1 MSKHHYLN
9 RVLLTQRR
17 ITTLSMDAGMFA
29 QSVGLASLAI
39 DLARLEWQRDK
50 TKTSTRPPSE
60 FLDAAAELVN
70 EASMHTGTDAKEVL
84 HAIGEKQIR
93 EREESKI
100 PWGALF
106 EATSEPFPVMLKGG
120 GKFEWKPIST
130 DKQRRA
136 FLKNHWDRVGVE
148 VSERPVYE
156 QRLMDGGVVPSVMQQ
171 FAVTRMEGNKRK
183 GRGRRKAGTA
193 VEGTSVS
200 ASRRG
205 KEQPK
210 ARKKQAR

>member
-1 MSKHHYLN
+1 
-9 RVLLTQRR
+9 
-17 ITTLSMDAGMFA
+17 MDAGMFA

-39 DLARLEWQRDK
+39 DLARLERQRDE
-50 TKTSTRPPSE
+50 TSTRPPSE

-70 EASMHTGTDAKEVL
+70 EASRHTGTDAKEVI

-100 PWGALF
+100 PWATLF
-106 EATSEPFPVMLKGG
+106 EATSEPFLVMLKSGVV
-120 GKFEWKPIST
+120 FEWKPIST
-130 DKQRRA
+130 DKQRRV

-148 VSERPVYE
+148 VSERPICE
-156 QRLMDGGVVPSVMQQ
+156 QRLMDGGVLPSLMQQ
-171 FAVTRMEGNKRK
+171 FVVTRMEGNKRK

-193 VEGTSVS
+193 VEGTSVL

-210 ARKKQAR
+210 ARKKQARG